1 MAVVNV
7 TAFGSSSSCSI
18 CPGWDV
24 SMGHTTNTQKKQML
38 NQQPTAGEF
47 GPLFLVVPNQVF
59 GFEMI

>member
-1 MAVVNV
+1 
-7 TAFGSSSSCSI
+7 
-18 CPGWDV
+18 
-24 SMGHTTNTQKKQML
+24 MGHTTNTQKKQML